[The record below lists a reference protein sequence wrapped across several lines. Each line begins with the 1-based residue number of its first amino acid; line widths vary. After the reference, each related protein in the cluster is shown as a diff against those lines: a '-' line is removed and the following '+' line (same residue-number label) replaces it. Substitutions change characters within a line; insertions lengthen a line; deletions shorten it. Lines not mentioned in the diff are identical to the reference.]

1 MAGLSPAR
9 HAAHVLSSEEIQA
22 RVRSGGDTPE
32 RWMIWKRHFERGAPR
47 KLVRLAREL
56 ELEPLRALDLG
67 CGYGTYLL
75 HFSRASVGLDKL
87 AERVEFA
94 RSLDLHAEVRDVE
107 AHDWRR
113 DLAAFDLVWVCDL
126 LPHLVDPARLL
137 AELPAVLAPHGR
149 IVISEWIWPE
159 SERASRL
166 LAACLPDGRATLL
179 AGDHLHRTTRRS
191 LAAWLDAAGLEV
203 ERSWVHSVDSRVLA
217 RVLRPLLPPRTMLV
231 RPR

>member
-1 MAGLSPAR
+1 MAGRGGAR
-9 HAAHVLSSEEIQA
+9 HAAHVLTSDEIQA
-22 RVRSGGDTPE
+22 RVRAGGDSPE
-32 RWMIWKRHFERGAPR
+32 RWMIWKRHFERGAP
-47 KLVRLAREL
+47 KKVVRLAREI
-56 ELEPLRALDLG
+56 ELEPLRVLDLG

-75 HFSRASVGLDKL
+75 HFSSASVGLDKL

-94 RSLDLHAEVRDVE
+94 RSLDLNAEVRDVE
-107 AHDWRR
+107 ASDWRR
-113 DLAAFDLVWVCDL
+113 DLGRFDVIWVCDL

-137 AELPAVLAPHGR
+137 AELPELLAPRGR

-159 SERASRL
+159 SERVSRL

-179 AGDHLHRTTRRS
+179 AGDHLQRTTRRS

-203 ERSWVHSVDSRVLA
+203 ERSWVHSLDSALLA
-217 RVLRPLLPPRTMLV
+217 GVLRPLLPPRTMLV